1 MERRSYLAAVGTV
14 TAAGFAGC
22 VSELGADD
30 GGNGDDDDGGNDD
43 DGNEDETGN
52 GNEENGAQDDEH
64 GAVEAVEAYM
74 AAAADED
81 LEAMADAMHTHHPFD
96 PAEMAAEAEDDEDT
110 TFEMD
115 DVGEY
120 TVELADEAYETDE
133 IHDLPYA
140 EFWFQDIDLD
150 DVLEGED
157 AALVTVETET
167 TIAGET
173 VTESETLIALTEDG
187 EWRVF
192 LPYEESTELPD
203 SDPVDDET
211 YRVVDEL
218 EFDADDEMV
227 RVTLIDSI
235 DSSIEEIVAYSES
248 QGRGSSVYEP
258 EDSDDD
264 YTIPATWFSSPFD
277 PDGDE
282 IVVTVI
288 VDGEE
293 LVVHRETYQP

>member
-1 MERRSYLAAVGTV
+1 MERRSYLAAVSAV

-22 VSELGADD
+22 ISELGADD
-30 GGNGDDDDGGNDD
+30 DGNGDDGNGDDT
-43 DGNEDETGN
+43 GNETDG
-52 GNEENGAQDDEH
+52 NGAQDDEH

-74 AAAADED
+74 AAGAEED

-96 PAEMAAEAEDDEDT
+96 PAEMAAEAAEDEDT

-115 DVGEY
+115 PVGDYE
-120 TVELADEAYETDE
+120 VELADEGYETDE

-140 EFWFQDIDLD
+140 EFWFQDVDLD

-192 LPYEESTELPD
+192 LPYDESTELPD
-203 SDPVDDET
+203 GDPVDDER
-211 YRVVDEL
+211 YRVVSDL
-218 EFDADDEMV
+218 EFDADDERV
-227 RVTLIDSI
+227 RVNLIDSI

-264 YTIPATWFSSPFD
+264 YALPSTWFSSNFD

-288 VDGEE
+288 ADGEE
-293 LVVHRETYQP
+293 LLVHRETYEP